1 MPHPHTPIPNTPIP
15 YTSEDIVLCTY
26 IARYGTGLF
35 TESKVAAYGGRS
47 VDSVKLKVGNIVAML
62 DEKGIERRP
71 GIAPITGM
79 PRGETGRHTNWSQVE
94 HLVTLDKADL
104 WAQCKNMLMPPS
116 K

>member
-1 MPHPHTPIPNTPIP
+1 MPHPHTPIP

-79 PRGETGRHTNWSQVE
+79 PRGVTGRHTNWSQVE
-94 HLVTLDKADL
+94 RLVTLDRADL
-104 WAQCKNMLMPPS
+104 LAQCKEILKVRS